1 MYWDLCN
8 GILAYGN
15 LLHSNSTVCYEK
27 PAFFINH
34 WTEWANVP
42 MFIAMSN
49 YWRVYYL
56 YIIYM
61 GTGSV
66 FSDIMGIFH
75 WACQVWF
82 GSQNR
87 GFTPTIM
94 NGRMDIQKQHKVW
107 CEKDGTRSMVSNII
121 YIYIYILYSIHIY
134 IYIYIYI
141 DYIILSTFFLRWWS
155 LQTDI
160 FGIIT
165 SPIDKHL

>member
-15 LLHSNSTVCYEK
+15 LLHSNSTVCNEK

-82 GSQNR
+82 GSQIGGLPR
-87 GFTPTIM
+87 PLWMAGWTSKSSIKC
-94 NGRMDIQKQHKVW
+94 GVKRMGPVLWFQI
-107 CEKDGTRSMVSNII
+107 S
-121 YIYIYILYSIHIY
+121 YIYIHTVQYTYIYIHIHIY
-134 IYIYIYI
+134 IYYIVNLFFKMM
-141 DYIILSTFFLRWWS
+141 ILADRYFWDNHF
-155 LQTDI
+155 
-160 FGIIT
+160 
-165 SPIDKHL
+165 PIDKHL